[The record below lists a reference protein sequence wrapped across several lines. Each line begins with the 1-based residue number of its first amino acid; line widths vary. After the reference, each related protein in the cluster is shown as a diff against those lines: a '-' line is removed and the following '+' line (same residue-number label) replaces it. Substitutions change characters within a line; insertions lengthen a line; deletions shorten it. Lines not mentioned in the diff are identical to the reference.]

1 MDHAASTKRDV
12 LELMLLDESVEPT
25 DLPLSLLE
33 DITNN
38 FSADKEIGR
47 GGFAVVY
54 KGMIRS
60 GTIAVKK
67 LSHTY
72 MHEKKFH
79 QEIECMMKVK
89 HKNIVRFLGYCANTQ
104 GKMESF
110 NGKLVMADVQ
120 QRLLCFE
127 YVAKGSLR
135 DQITDASSGLEWRQ
149 RYEIIKGISKGLNYL
164 HRNRIVH
171 SDLKPAN
178 ILLDYDMVPKIADFG
193 LSRCFDE
200 KQSWAITSN
209 IWGSLGYLP
218 PEIHS
223 GIITFKSDIYSL
235 GVIIKEILTGQ
246 KVSPEDYDVIESWRD
261 RLETSSQLEQLR
273 VCFEIGTECTDY
285 DPRRRPDAK
294 QIVDRL
300 VKAESMDRFT
310 ETDVS
315 NFFSIA
321 PVVVQQAEITSSGL
335 QQGTPKILRRGSS
348 KRSHNE
354 KDDHEGRQVK
364 LATVREQ
371 RKAGDPMLFGWII
384 AGTAAPAAYWCALLE
399 PKVALQPKAREIRE
413 LFCWSLVV
421 AAAAGLCVR
430 LQPKA
435 GEIRELF
442 GFYMVVTAAGYW
454 YVIGEIRPLLG
465 QCLAAAAATAYCL
478 LLHDATVSQR
488 SGLSEN
494 GSGSCGGVASPV
506 PAPPFGKRF
515 GKTSLPCSL
524 K

>member
-209 IWGSLGYLP
+209 IWGSL
-218 PEIHS
+218 
-223 GIITFKSDIYSL
+223 
-235 GVIIKEILTGQ
+235 
-246 KVSPEDYDVIESWRD
+246 
-261 RLETSSQLEQLR
+261 
-273 VCFEIGTECTDY
+273 
-285 DPRRRPDAK
+285 
-294 QIVDRL
+294 
-300 VKAESMDRFT
+300 
-310 ETDVS
+310 
-315 NFFSIA
+315 
-321 PVVVQQAEITSSGL
+321 
-335 QQGTPKILRRGSS
+335 
-348 KRSHNE
+348 
-354 KDDHEGRQVK
+354 
-364 LATVREQ
+364 
-371 RKAGDPMLFGWII
+371 
-384 AGTAAPAAYWCALLE
+384 
-399 PKVALQPKAREIRE
+399 
-413 LFCWSLVV
+413 
-421 AAAAGLCVR
+421 
-430 LQPKA
+430 
-435 GEIRELF
+435 
-442 GFYMVVTAAGYW
+442 
-454 YVIGEIRPLLG
+454 
-465 QCLAAAAATAYCL
+465 
-478 LLHDATVSQR
+478 
-488 SGLSEN
+488 
-494 GSGSCGGVASPV
+494 
-506 PAPPFGKRF
+506 
-515 GKTSLPCSL
+515 
-524 K
+524 

>member
-149 RYEIIKGISKGLNYL
+149 RYEIIKGICIGLNYL

-178 ILLDYDMVPKIADFG
+178 ILLDYDIVPKIADFG

-310 ETDVS
+310 ETDV
-315 NFFSIA
+315 
-321 PVVVQQAEITSSGL
+321 VVQQAEMTSSGL

-371 RKAGDPMLFGWII
+371 RKAGDPMLFRWII
-384 AGTAAPAAYWCALLE
+384 AGTAAPVAYWCVLLE

-413 LFCWSLVV
+413 LFCWSL
-421 AAAAGLCVR
+421 AAAAAACLCVP

-435 GEIRELF
+435 GEIRKLF
-442 GFYMVVTAAGYW
+442 GFCMVLTAAGYW
-454 YVIGEIRPLLG
+454 YVLGEMRPLFG
-465 QCLAAAAATAYCL
+465 WCKSAAAVTAYCCMLQLFRGAPAYLKTAPDHVAEWLLRLRL
-478 LLHDATVSQR
+478 LLLKTVWQNVS
-488 SGLSEN
+488 S
-494 GSGSCGGVASPV
+494 V
-506 PAPPFGKRF
+506 
-515 GKTSLPCSL
+515 
-524 K
+524 

>member
-200 KQSWAITSN
+200 NKSQTITAQAA
-209 IWGSLGYLP
+209 GTLGYMA
-218 PEIHS
+218 PELLHDRR
-223 GIITFKSDIYSL
+223 ITFKSDIYSL
-235 GVIIKEILTGQ
+235 GIIILEILTGQ
-246 KVSPEDYDVIESWRD
+246 RYSAIGDVRSLYNHSKVLSPLAALAW
-261 RLETSSQLEQLR
+261 
-273 VCFEIGTECTDY
+273 
-285 DPRRRPDAK
+285 
-294 QIVDRL
+294 
-300 VKAESMDRFT
+300 KA
-310 ETDVS
+310 
-315 NFFSIA
+315 
-321 PVVVQQAEITSSGL
+321 
-335 QQGTPKILRRGSS
+335 
-348 KRSHNE
+348 
-354 KDDHEGRQVK
+354 
-364 LATVREQ
+364 
-371 RKAGDPMLFGWII
+371 
-384 AGTAAPAAYWCALLE
+384 
-399 PKVALQPKAREIRE
+399 
-413 LFCWSLVV
+413 VV
-421 AAAAGLCVR
+421 A
-430 LQPKA
+430 
-435 GEIRELF
+435 
-442 GFYMVVTAAGYW
+442 
-454 YVIGEIRPLLG
+454 
-465 QCLAAAAATAYCL
+465 
-478 LLHDATVSQR
+478 
-488 SGLSEN
+488 
-494 GSGSCGGVASPV
+494 
-506 PAPPFGKRF
+506 
-515 GKTSLPCSL
+515 TS
-524 K
+524 